1 MPLNLFSLLFEFLPL
16 FDVFDSREFKVSRVF
31 VFVIDNS
38 ISQSPTMFPPTC
50 VNDLELL
57 TTRNLVLLI
66 QR

>member
-16 FDVFDSREFKVSRVF
+16 FDVFDSREFKMSRVF

>member
-66 QR
+66 QS